1 LRYHHLVVDLDHR
14 GLVVRRRLVVRV
26 EGHHLLDRL
35 MARLLQLLALPI
47 LAGVQPLA
55 VGRVDRLR
63 RG

>member
-1 LRYHHLVVDLDHR
+1 MKSHASSTSKDL
-14 GLVVRRRLVVRV
+14 LVVRRRLVVRV
-26 EGHHLLDRL
+26 EGHHLLDCL

-63 RG
+63 RR